1 MEKLITSIGSLQ
13 QSEDACEVES
23 ESSMD
28 SGIRQGNLRFLTSSW
43 DCWKLGRNW
52 DLGILRTCRCWQL
65 PLETRWIESWT
76 INGMMPNS
84 SNFTDDSR

>member
-1 MEKLITSIGSLQ
+1 MEKLVTSIGSLR
-13 QSEDACEVES
+13 QSEDVCEVES
-23 ESSMD
+23 ESSKVRGQPHQNL
-28 SGIRQGNLRFLTSSW
+28 SLRQRCR